1 MVKQLLKEMF
11 ELSPAM
17 KFGRKVFGKEEF
29 GEYSSEGSPVGSF
42 VFGEESTEGSP
53 LLSFLYTI
61 MLIVAFYLAFKCHGR
76 FDLVQFLLACCCAP
90 FYIAY
95 RLAVPCVK
103 ALS

>member
-1 MVKQLLKEMF
+1 MVKQVLKEMF
-11 ELSPAM
+11 KLSPAM

-29 GEYSSEGSPVGSF
+29 GEYSSEGSPLG
-42 VFGEESTEGSP
+42 
-53 LLSFLYTI
+53 SFLYTVMI
-61 MLIVAFYLAFKCHGR
+61 IVAFYLAFKCHGR

>member
-1 MVKQLLKEMF
+1 MVKQVLKEMF
-11 ELSPAM
+11 KLSPAV
-17 KFGRKVFGKEEF
+17 KFGRKVFNKEGLDEDLTQP
-29 GEYSSEGSPVGSF
+29 SV
-42 VFGEESTEGSP
+42 ESSP

-61 MLIVAFYLAFKCHGR
+61 MLIIALYLAFKCHGK
-76 FDLVQFLLACCCAP
+76 FDLAQFLLACCCAP